1 MRALAI
7 AVLVAVTAAGA
18 FVSRVRLERDLD
30 AAPVEQELLY
40 LPNGRYLRVA
50 SLGHGPLVA
59 DLVYLWA
66 IQFYS
71 NYERT
76 GRHQYVE
83 HIFGEVIPDL
93 DPWYID
99 PYWVGAMILV
109 VEVGDLEA
117 GLGLLDLGFRHN
129 PKAWILPYLAG
140 WEAERGGQPTRAAE
154 YFARASAVE
163 GAPSFVRRMEAG
175 MLVRAGRTEDAIR
188 TWQTVLDDPESD
200 DVGRAIAER
209 WLRTLRTRQEI
220 ESLNAAV
227 ASFRERYGRLP
238 RSLQELVGVG
248 LLGELPQGPGGV
260 PYGYDPESGRVTSAA
275 GRMLGVDR

>member
-1 MRALAI
+1 MRAVALV
-7 AVLVAVTAAGA
+7 VLVAAIAAGA
-18 FVSRVRLERDLD
+18 VVSRVRLERGLD
-30 AAPVEQELLY
+30 AGPVEQELLY
-40 LPNGRYLRVA
+40 LPNGRYLKLA

-76 GRHQYVE
+76 GRHRYVE

-117 GLGLLDLGFRHN
+117 GLRLLDLGFRHN
-129 PKAWILPYLAG
+129 PDAWILPYLAG
-140 WEAERGGQPTRAAE
+140 WEAERAGQPIRAAE
-154 YFARASAVE
+154 YFARASRVE
-163 GAPSFVRRMEAG
+163 GAPSWVRRMEAG
-175 MLVRAGRTEDAIR
+175 MLARAGRTEEAIR
-188 TWQTVLDDPESD
+188 MWQAVYDDPESD
-200 DVGRAIAER
+200 DWGRAIAER
-209 WLRTLRTRQEI
+209 WIRTLRTRREI
-220 ESLNAAV
+220 EGLDAAV
-227 ASFRERYGRLP
+227 ASFRERYDRLP
-238 RSLQELVGVG
+238 RALQELVRVG
-248 LLGELPQGPGGV
+248 LLPGLPQDPDGA

-275 GRMLGVDR
+275 GRILGLDR